1 MIDVKIQILSDL
13 AVKPEYATDGSVGMD
28 VSAAIEEPITIKP
41 FERVLIPTGF
51 AMQIP
56 EGFGGFIFPRSGLS
70 FKKGITM
77 ANCVGVID
85 TDYTGEVK
93 VSTVNI
99 SGEDYVVNPKD
110 RIAQL
115 VFLPVGK
122 ANFIEC
128 QSLDDTDRGGGGFG
142 STGV

>member
-1 MIDVKIQILSDL
+1 MVDVKIQILSDL

-28 VSAAIEEPITIKP
+28 LSAAIDKPITIKP
-41 FERVLIPTGF
+41 GERILIPTGF

-56 EGFGGFIFPRSGLS
+56 EGVGGFIFPRSGLS

-99 SGEDYVVNPKD
+99 SNEEYTINPKD

-115 VFLPVGK
+115 VFLPVCK
-122 ANFIEC
+122 ATFTEC
-128 QSLDDTDRGGGGFG
+128 ETLDDTARGVGGFG
-142 STGV
+142 STGE

>member
-13 AVKPEYATDGSVGMD
+13 AVKPEYATDGSLGMD
-28 VSAAIEEPITIKP
+28 LSAAIDKPITIKKG
-41 FERVLIPTGF
+41 ERVLIPTGF

-99 SGEDYVVNPKD
+99 SDEDYVINPKD

-115 VFLPVGK
+115 VFLPVSK
-122 ANFIEC
+122 ATFIEC
-128 QSLDDTDRGGGGFG
+128 ETLEDTDRGTGGFG
-142 STGV
+142 STGE